1 LRGSTRWGIMRPQH
15 MQEGLGMF
23 MEVTRFRTAPVV
35 YFGPGAV
42 SRLEAELRQ
51 LGAERVVL
59 LTDPGVA
66 RAGLV
71 ERALAGVTAQVGVF
85 AEVEPEPPV
94 TLVERAV
101 AFIRAHEAQ
110 AVIGLGGGS
119 SMDTAKMAALMMG
132 NKGSV
137 ADYWGTDRVP
147 HAGLPVIA
155 IPTTAGTSSEISPA
169 AVFVDPEAHTK
180 KGVNCNLL
188 LARVAILDPELT
200 LGLPPA
206 LTASTGLD
214 ALTHAIEAYT
224 SPRASLLTDGNAE
237 RGVQLIGEHLRRAY
251 ARGDDLEA
259 RTGMFAGCLF
269 AGLALAEV
277 NVGAVHGLAQ
287 ALGGR
292 HPVGHG
298 LANALLLPHVM
309 AFNRIACR
317 AKYARVAE
325 LLGEYTEGLSLDEA
339 AERAVEAVRRL
350 TVELGI
356 PQRLRDINVPRN
368 LLDEVAQSAIDT
380 QQRVMG
386 NNPRAVSLD
395 EARAILR
402 LAW

>member
-1 LRGSTRWGIMRPQH
+1 
-15 MQEGLGMF
+15 
-23 MEVTRFRTAPVV
+23 
-35 YFGPGAV
+35 
-42 SRLEAELRQ
+42 
-51 LGAERVVL
+51 
-59 LTDPGVA
+59 VA

>member
-1 LRGSTRWGIMRPQH
+1 
-15 MQEGLGMF
+15 MF

-35 YFGPGAV
+35 HFGPGAV
-42 SRLEAELRQ
+42 ARLEGELRQ
-51 LGAERVVL
+51 LGAERVAL

-71 ERALAGVTAQVGVF
+71 DRALAGVSAQVAVF

-101 AFIRAHEAQ
+101 AFIREHDAQ

-132 NKGSV
+132 NTGAVS
-137 ADYWGTDRVP
+137 DYWGVDRVP
-147 HAGLPVIA
+147 HPGLPVIA
-155 IPTTAGTSSEISPA
+155 IPTTAGTSSEISAA

-237 RGVQLIGEHLRRAY
+237 RGVQLIGQHLRRAY

-298 LANALLLPHVM
+298 LANALLLPYVM
-309 AFNRIACR
+309 AYNRIACR
-317 AKYARVAE
+317 EKYARVAE
-325 LLGEYTEGLSLDEA
+325 LLGEYLDGLSIDEA
-339 AERAVEAVRRL
+339 SERAVEAVRRL
-350 TVELGI
+350 TLELGI
-356 PQRLRDINVPRN
+356 PQRLRDINVTRN
-368 LLDEVAQSAIDT
+368 ILDEVAQSAIDT
-380 QQRVMG
+380 QQRVMA
-386 NNPRAVSLD
+386 NNPRTVSLD
-395 EARAILR
+395 DARAILR